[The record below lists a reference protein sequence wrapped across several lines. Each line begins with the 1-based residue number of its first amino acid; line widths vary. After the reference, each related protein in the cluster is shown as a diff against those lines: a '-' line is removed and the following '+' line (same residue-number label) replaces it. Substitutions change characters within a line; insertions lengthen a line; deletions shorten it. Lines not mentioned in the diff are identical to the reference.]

1 MNITNSLNTHAD
13 DELDLKIADSELKM
27 NCHYEPLANIQL
39 NSNFMNIEE
48 SQPLIT
54 NAFKQTTTQHNP
66 YKVSKINN

>member
-27 NCHYEPLANIQL
+27 NCHYEPLANI
-39 NSNFMNIEE
+39 EE

-54 NAFKQTTTQHNP
+54 NAFK
-66 YKVSKINN
+66 